1 MNLNPKTTAFVFPG
15 QGSQA
20 VGMGRDLAAVYSV
33 AQKTFEEADS
43 VLGFSLSKMM
53 WEGPAEELNDTVN
66 TQPALYVHS
75 VAAYRVFCELFPDP
89 STGSGQAFKPV
100 SVAGHSLGEL
110 SALTAAGA
118 LAFEDGI
125 KLVRLRGELMK
136 RAGEMSPGGMAAV
149 LNLDIPALDKVCA
162 EASTE
167 GEIVQVANDNC
178 PGQVVISGAKAAVE
192 RAIAGAKAAGAK
204 RAIPLAVSIAAHSP
218 LMAPIQAEFEE
229 AVKATPFHRARTPVI
244 GNVKA
249 EPMTTADQFRTDVVA
264 QLTSRVRWTES
275 VEYLI
280 GQGIQTFV
288 EMGSGVVLL
297 GLIRRIDESVTGLP
311 FGNPADVETLQKA

>member
-20 VGMGRDLAAVYSV
+20 VGMGRDLAAVYSA

-43 VLGFSLSKMM
+43 VFGFSLSKLM

-75 VAAYRVFCELFPDP
+75 VAAYRVFCELYPE
-89 STGSGQAFKPV
+89 FKPV

-167 GEIVQVANDNC
+167 GEIVQMANDNC

-192 RAIAGAKAAGAK
+192 RAIVGAKAAGAK

-275 VEYLI
+275 VQFLI
-280 GQGIQTFV
+280 GQGLQTFV

-311 FGNPADVETLQKA
+311 FGNPADVEALQKA

>member
-53 WEGPAEELNDTVN
+53 WEGPTEELNDTVN

-75 VAAYRVFCELFPDP
+75 VAAYRVFCELFPE
-89 STGSGQAFKPV
+89 FKPI

-229 AVKATPFHRARTPVI
+229 AVKATPFHRARTPVT

-275 VEYLI
+275 VQFLI

-311 FGNPADVETLQKA
+311 FGNPADVEALQKA

>member
-53 WEGPAEELNDTVN
+53 WEGPTEELNDTVN

-75 VAAYRVFCELFPDP
+75 VAAYRVFCELFPE
-89 STGSGQAFKPV
+89 FKPI

-275 VEYLI
+275 VQFLI

-311 FGNPADVETLQKA
+311 FGSPADVEALQKA

>member
-15 QGSQA
+15 QGSQT
-20 VGMGRDLAAVYSV
+20 VGMGRDLAAVYSA
-33 AQKTFEEADS
+33 AQRTFEEADS
-43 VLGFSLSKMM
+43 VLGFSLSKLM

-75 VAAYRVFCELFPDP
+75 VAAYRVFCELFPE
-89 STGSGQAFKPV
+89 FKPV

-149 LNLDIPALDKVCA
+149 LNLDIPTLDKVCA

-229 AVKATPFHRARTPVI
+229 AVKATPFHRARTPVT

-275 VEYLI
+275 VQYLI

-311 FGNPADVETLQKA
+311 FGNPADVEALQKAGSTSQ

>member
-43 VLGFSLSKMM
+43 VLGFSLSKLM
-53 WEGPAEELNDTVN
+53 WEGPAEELNETVN
-66 TQPALYVHS
+66 TQPALYAHS
-75 VAAYRVFCELFPDP
+75 VAAYRVFCELFPD
-89 STGSGQAFKPV
+89 FKPV

-162 EASTE
+162 EASIE

-192 RAIAGAKAAGAK
+192 RAITGAKAAGAK

-229 AVKATPFHRARTPVI
+229 AVKATPFHRAKTPVI

-249 EPMTTADQFRTDVVA
+249 EPMTNADQFRTDVVA

-275 VEYLI
+275 VQFLI

-297 GLIRRIDESVTGLP
+297 GLIRRIDESVTGLA
-311 FGNPADVETLQKA
+311 FGNPADVEAL